1 MTKSIAAFAQ
11 PLRSLRLCI
20 FAFSVFLLCSCNST
34 PKAANKTIA
43 PTKGELVFLLDYDGR
58 LPSEV
63 GFLTN
68 HIMERRLA
76 SLLKDSFEIFM
87 SKTKYDRPLIVSPE
101 DHAIACMFYAD
112 SDRTEPSATVVVDVK
127 NDAIWLDYL
136 TGDSVIEY
144 ADRPSLKK
152 PL

>member
-1 MTKSIAAFAQ
+1 MKYIQNIIALILF
-11 PLRSLRLCI
+11 SLC
-20 FAFSVFLLCSCNST
+20 ACNNT
-34 PKAANKTIA
+34 PKADNKIPA
-43 PTKGELVFLLDYDGR
+43 PPKGELVFLLDYDGK
-58 LPSEV
+58 LPSDV

-76 SLLKDSFEIFM
+76 NLLKDSFEVFI
-87 SKTKYDRPLIVSPE
+87 SRTKYDRPLIVSPE

-112 SDRTEPSATVVVDVK
+112 SDRSEPSATVVVDVK
-127 NDAIWLDYL
+127 NDAIWVDYL
-136 TGDSVIEY
+136 AGDSVIEF